1 MNPAAEGGG
10 ESTTPS
16 RAMAVVEGG
25 TRKQQE
31 YGHQQQEEEE
41 LEEEL
46 DNTIL
51 QVTLHPSSFVRIH
64 KMSFPELCKSFRF
77 LFSFLGQV
85 GFWTFILFFVIL
97 FLSVPAQ
104 LRSVLERYK
113 CCFLLLLQPLVLPSL
128 RGNSSKPYV
137 LGL

>member
-1 MNPAAEGGG
+1 MNPAAEGDG
-10 ESTTPS
+10 ESTTPW

-31 YGHQQQEEEE
+31 DGQQQQEEEKEE
-41 LEEEL
+41 LEEEEL

-77 LFSFLGQV
+77 LFSFLGKW
-85 GFWTFILFFVIL
+85 GFGVLSSSLLFCFCLSRLNFVPCWKGTSVSFFYCYSL
-97 FLSVPAQ
+97 LS
-104 LRSVLERYK
+104 
-113 CCFLLLLQPLVLPSL
+113 CHH
-128 RGNSSKPYV
+128 
-137 LGL
+137 

>member
-1 MNPAAEGGG
+1 MNPAAERDG
-10 ESTTPS
+10 ESTIPW

-31 YGHQQQEEEE
+31 DGQQQQEEKEE
-41 LEEEL
+41 LEEEEL

-77 LFSFLGQV
+77 LFSFLGKW
-85 GFWTFILFFVIL
+85 GFGLLSSSLLFCFCLSRLNFVPCWRGT
-97 FLSVPAQ
+97 SVDFFYCHS
-104 LRSVLERYK
+104 LL
-113 CCFLLLLQPLVLPSL
+113 CCHH
-128 RGNSSKPYV
+128 
-137 LGL
+137 